1 MCGDKLYKQ
10 DYYCCGL
17 WHPLWLGTQLPWI
30 KIKGSYSR
38 YVNERYLGT
47 EGQGEVPQSFHLGFE
62 QAEMVE
68 SGGGGALRKKS
79 LRSLGWLCSPKV
91 NTSFCHVRPC
101 CHENQ
106 LNQPQHSGQLS
117 PTAPVVTG
125 PALAVRQDASCSQM

>member
-68 SGGGGALRKKS
+68 SGGEGGTEEEIAEEPGLALQSQGKYVF
-79 LRSLGWLCSPKV
+79 LPCSTMLP
-91 NTSFCHVRPC
+91 
-101 CHENQ
+101 
-106 LNQPQHSGQLS
+106 
-117 PTAPVVTG
+117 
-125 PALAVRQDASCSQM
+125 